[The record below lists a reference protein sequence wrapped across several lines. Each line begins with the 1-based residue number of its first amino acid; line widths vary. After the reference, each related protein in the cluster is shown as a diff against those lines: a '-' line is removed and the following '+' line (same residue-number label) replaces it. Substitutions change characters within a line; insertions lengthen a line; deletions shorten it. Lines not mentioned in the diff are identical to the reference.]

1 MPGDGRVTMPSSMA
15 TIVPERRLQ
24 LSLIDALA
32 FRIQAQVLRY
42 AHVLVVS
49 KRGADADTLGG
60 GASMDRNAY
69 LDQLGQGLMTLDEWV
84 SSWGT
89 FERDETSQVPA
100 GQIATVLAEL
110 NERLHDNYPFAHPR
124 YAGQMVKTAHPVAEL
139 AYSIAMQLNPNNH
152 ALDGGPATSQME
164 KEVVADLAR
173 MFGYGETFLG
183 HLTSSGT
190 IANLEALWIARSLHP
205 DKGIAASEQAHY
217 THGRMSGVVGM
228 PFRAIPTDAR
238 GRMDLDALEQALRSG
253 NVGTVVATVGTTG
266 LGSVDQVQEIIPLAR
281 RYDARVH
288 IDAAYGGFFTLVAR
302 QANSPIDP
310 APFQAIAESDSVVVD
325 PHKHG
330 LQPYGCGSV
339 IFRDPAVGRFYVHNS
354 PYTYFTSNDLHLGE
368 ISLECSRAGA
378 AAAAAWVTFKC
389 FPLQSDRGL
398 GPLLA
403 KGCRAATAW
412 AKLLDEHERFRLVV
426 EPELDILNFY
436 PVPAVAGTTRASA
449 ISALTESVY
458 QGAMDDPDDPV
469 FLAKFVATRELLER
483 RDARIEWDEPTVTV
497 LRSVL
502 MKPEHLAWVPRLHQ
516 AVTRQIEVG
525 AQVTGA

>member
-1 MPGDGRVTMPSSMA
+1 
-15 TIVPERRLQ
+15 
-24 LSLIDALA
+24 
-32 FRIQAQVLRY
+32 
-42 AHVLVVS
+42 
-49 KRGADADTLGG
+49 
-60 GASMDRNAY
+60 MDRKAF
-69 LDQLGQGLMTLDEWV
+69 LDQLGQGLAEQEAWQAGWDA
-84 SSWGT
+84 
-89 FERDETSQVPA
+89 FEVDETSHVPA
-100 GQIATVLAEL
+100 EQITSVFSEF
-110 NERLHDNYPFAHPR
+110 NERLHDNFPFAHPR
-124 YAGQMVKTAHPVAEL
+124 YAAQMVKTAHPIAEL
-139 AYSIAMQLNPNNH
+139 AYAIAMQFNPNNH
-152 ALDGGPATSQME
+152 ALDASAATSEME

-205 DKGIAASEQAHY
+205 DKGIAASDQAHY
-217 THGRMSGVVGM
+217 THGRMCGVVDM
-228 PFRAIPTDAR
+228 PFHAIPTDAR
-238 GRMDLDALEQALRSG
+238 GRMDLNALESALKLG
-253 NVGTVVATVGTTG
+253 VIGTVVATTGTTG

-281 RYDARVH
+281 RYGARVH
-288 IDAAYGGFFTLVAR
+288 VDAAYGGFFTLVAR

-310 APFQAIAESDSVVVD
+310 APFLAIAESDSVVVD

-339 IFRDPAVGRFYVHNS
+339 IFRDPSIGRFYVHDS
-354 PYTYFTSNDLHLGE
+354 PYTYFTSKELHLGE
-368 ISLECSRAGA
+368 ISIECSRAGA

-389 FPLQSDRGL
+389 FPLQPDHGL

-403 KGCRAATAW
+403 KGRRAATTW
-412 AKLLDEHERFRLVV
+412 AKLLNENERFRLVV

-436 PVPAVAGTTRASA
+436 PIPAASGAAKASA

-469 FLAKFVATRELLER
+469 FLAKFVASRQLLAQ
-483 RDARIEWDEPTVTV
+483 RDDQIEWDAPTVTV

-516 AVTRQIEVG
+516 AVVRQIGEC
-525 AQVTGA
+525 TH